1 MVMLFLQTTKGHSTG
16 CPINFSIKKRSELG
30 LGLSCFKNY
39 NKKST
44 LKILEYENTCVL
56 YKASEALRCYPLLLW
71 SRDRTA
77 SSQNVI
83 DFIKNQYEIK
93 MGPIYCFNTHSCLTI
108 YQCTLFYRT
117 KARTSFPYLLIM
129 QSIQIK
135 TIPYFWGKRIFCHY
149 LLAVALSSSAECLIY
164 FFFSIKIKP
173 MRTGTVKL

>member
-1 MVMLFLQTTKGHSTG
+1 MCCIRLQKHSG
-16 CPINFSIKKRSELG
+16 VILYCCGAEIG
-30 LGLSCFKNY
+30 LLV
-39 NKKST
+39 
-44 LKILEYENTCVL
+44 LKIDL
-56 YKASEALRCYPLLLW
+56 
-71 SRDRTA
+71 
-77 SSQNVI
+77 
-83 DFIKNQYEIK
+83 IKNQYEIK
-93 MGPIYCFNTHSCLTI
+93 MGPIYCFNTHSCLII